1 MSGRLRILCVDDER
15 NVLKSLERVFL
26 DEEYEIV
33 TASSGNEGL
42 GLLENDSDFAVIITD
57 QRMPE
62 MTGTEFLTLARKV
75 APDAVRILLT
85 GYSDLLATIDAI
97 NKGGASRYI
106 TKPWSD
112 KDLLQAVRESVKH
125 YGLLLENRRLTELV
139 NRQNEELKEW
149 NGNLKHRV
157 LDQTSELRKKNGE
170 LQELISRLR
179 KNFEDTIDAFS
190 NLVELHNP
198 GVRSH
203 SRIVARI
210 AVRAAELEGCSEQ
223 ELESVRVAALLHDI
237 GKITNYD
244 GLSRGGAGDDGGH
257 DLTGYVLHPVRGQAT
272 VEGVE
277 DLRSVGVLIRHHH
290 ESHDGSGFP
299 DRLRGA
305 EIPSG
310 AQLIGMADFLEN
322 RLRHT
327 FGEHAVEL
335 ALAELKTLLGSRFN
349 PALFVSVAEATRH
362 VFAVFHPKH
371 DLEECA
377 VSFKNLSERMVLS
390 RDLCSGTGLLLL
402 SRGTELDADKIMT
415 LQHFYRLDPPH
426 ELVYVFARRQQPSGQ
441 R

>member
-1 MSGRLRILCVDDER
+1 MTERIRILCVDDEK
-15 NVLKSLERVFL
+15 NVLKSLARVFL

-33 TASSGNEGL
+33 TASSGKEGL
-42 GLLENDSDFAVIITD
+42 ELLNSSRDFAVIISD

-62 MTGTEFLTLARKV
+62 MTGTEFLEQAREA
-75 APDAVRILLT
+75 APDALRILLT
-85 GYSDLLATIDAI
+85 GYADIIATIDAI

-106 TKPWSD
+106 TKPW
-112 KDLLQAVRESVKH
+112 KDEELLQSVREAVKH
-125 YGLLLENRRLTELV
+125 YCLIVENRRLTEVV

-157 LDQTSELRKKNGE
+157 LDQTSEVRKKNGE

-190 NLVELHNP
+190 NLVEFHNP

-210 AVRAAELEGCSEQ
+210 AVRAAGLEGCSDQ
-223 ELESVRVAALLHDI
+223 ELETVRVAALLHDI
-237 GKITNYD
+237 GKIANSPGFSLKEATK
-244 GLSRGGAGDDGGH
+244 LGGH
-257 DLTGYVLHPVRGQAT
+257 DLTEYMLHPVRGQAT
-272 VEGVE
+272 VDGVE
-277 DLRSVGVLIRHHH
+277 DLRNVGLLIRYHH

-305 EIPSG
+305 EIPLG

-322 RLRHT
+322 SLRHT
-327 FGEHAVEL
+327 GGEYAVEL

-349 PALFVSVAEATRH
+349 PAMFANIAVAAH
-362 VFAVFHPKH
+362 QVFAVFHPKN
-371 DLEECA
+371 DLVERD

-402 SRGTELDADKIMT
+402 SRGTELDAVKIMA
-415 LQHFYRLDPPH
+415 LQRFYRLDPPQ
-426 ELVYVFARRQQPSGQ
+426 ERVFVFAGR
-441 R
+441 

>member
-1 MSGRLRILCVDDER
+1 MTGRIRILCVDDEK

-26 DEEYEIV
+26 DEEYEIM
-33 TASSGNEGL
+33 TASSGKEGL
-42 GLLENDSDFAVIITD
+42 GLLENDPDFAVIITD

-62 MTGTEFLTLARKV
+62 MTGTEFLKLAREV

-85 GYSDLLATIDAI
+85 GYSDLIATIDAI

-106 TKPWSD
+106 TKPWND
-112 KDLLQAVRESVKH
+112 RDLLQVVRESVKH
-125 YGLLLENRRLTELV
+125 YCLLLENRRLTELV

-157 LDQTSELRKKNGE
+157 LDQTSEVRKKNGE

-179 KNFEDTIDAFS
+179 RNFEDTIDAFS

-210 AVRAAELEGCSEQ
+210 AVLAAELEGCSEQ
-223 ELESVRVAALLHDI
+223 ELETVRVAALLHDI
-237 GKITNYD
+237 GKITNY
-244 GLSRGGAGDDGGH
+244 GGVFRSGANDDGGH
-257 DLTGYVLHPVRGQAT
+257 DLTEYVRHPVRGQAT
-272 VEGVE
+272 VDGVE
-277 DLRSVGVLIRHHH
+277 DLRGVGILIRHHH

-305 EIPSG
+305 EIPLG

-327 FGEHAVEL
+327 AGEHAVEL

-349 PALFVSVAEATRH
+349 PAMFASVAVAAH
-362 VFAVFHPKH
+362 QVFSVFHPKN
-371 DLEECA
+371 DLVERDI
-377 VSFKNLSERMVLS
+377 SIKNLSERMVLS

-402 SRGTELDADKIMT
+402 SRGTELDAVKIMA
-415 LQHFYRLDPPH
+415 LQRYYRLDPPK
-426 ELVYVFARRQQPSGQ
+426 ERVYVFAGR
-441 R
+441 